1 MIRVA
6 LFVLATAAA
15 PQATAYCIH
24 NNLDDRGIVVEQVAH
39 RDRLRDERRLNAAIP
54 PGRSRC
60 CSVRNLDCNPDGR
73 LASVVTVAITIPGEP
88 AYACGYPAGSEPMV
102 KVTGGGTVRVMR
114 NPRAKSASPYIVR
127 VRTHDGQSLTG
138 PHGLVCPQAR

>member
-15 PQATAYCIH
+15 PQAAAYCIH

-39 RDRLRDERRLNAAIP
+39 RDRLRDERRLSATIP

-88 AYACGYPAGSEPMV
+88 AYACGYPAGSEPLV
-102 KVTGGGTVRVMR
+102 KVTGGGTVRVTR
-114 NPRAKSASPYIVR
+114 NPRAKSASPYLVR
-127 VRTHDGQSLTG
+127 VRTQDGQSLTG
-138 PHGLVCPQAR
+138 PHGLVCPLAR